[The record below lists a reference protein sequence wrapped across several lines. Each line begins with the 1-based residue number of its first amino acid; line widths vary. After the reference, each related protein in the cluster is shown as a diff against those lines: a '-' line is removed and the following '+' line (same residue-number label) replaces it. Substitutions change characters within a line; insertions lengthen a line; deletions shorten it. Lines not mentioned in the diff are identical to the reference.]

1 MKSPWSGLI
10 LFVAWACAPVGA
22 HANPPFQLADVEYID
37 GFTGSKE
44 AKALLALQLW
54 KNRDAGIPITSHLA
68 IDALIGEAACRRDD
82 DCRVIGVGAN
92 ACGGPDAYRAWSV
105 NHTDGP
111 LLEAL
116 VARDAAAR
124 RQAMERLGI
133 ASTCAILPV
142 PGVACVAPAS
152 QAAMGRCALLP
163 SAAGLK

>member
-1 MKSPWSGLI
+1 MGLESMPMKLEAKCSARISAWP
-10 LFVAWACAPVGA
+10 LFAFAWVAVAWAQPSVAPASGA
-22 HANPPFQLADVEYID
+22 EGAAPGTPAAMAQ
-37 GFTGSKE
+37 
-44 AKALLALQLW
+44 
-54 KNRDAGIPITSHLA
+54 